1 MARADTAAAD
11 AVDFAVRGKVNA
23 VKNGGRCEHGRVSR
37 SNSHGGEGQT
47 DAPPTLFVKI
57 LVEIRWVIV
66 RSGWEDETS
75 CGEELQRQNEQQ
87 NEADSATDR
96 NSN

>member
-1 MARADTAAAD
+1 
-11 AVDFAVRGKVNA
+11 VFI
-23 VKNGGRCEHGRVSR
+23 
-37 SNSHGGEGQT
+37 
-47 DAPPTLFVKI
+47 KI
-57 LVEIRWVIV
+57 LVEIRGVIV